1 MFGFNRKRKKQVPPN
16 PAYPSDVAPMLKPV
30 APCVTTRY
38 ERGQR
43 IDEIAFTN
51 GKTYKRKFDRKD
63 PMKRFMSQL
72 TKGRI

>member
-1 MFGFNRKRKKQVPPN
+1 MFGFNRKRKKQPVQ
-16 PAYPSDVAPMLKPV
+16 DAPTPTFNPV